1 MYEYQLSK
9 KNISQSFNKLFFDS
23 LNSEQNFT
31 NFLNETKKINDIS
44 GIKKI
49 EFITPENEEA
59 QNLDTKSFSKERYL
73 EISSLKINLFF
84 NKSLIGNTI
93 LDQYVNNTLDQTKK
107 IFKNQIKLTII
118 NTIKVQKKNLEI
130 AKGINLQNPI
140 IQFLYEDKDSAIIN
154 EPSELFYKGVKVL
167 NRKII
172 ELK

>member
-1 MYEYQLSK
+1 MTFFFVYEYQLSK

-107 IFKNQIKLTII
+107 IFKNQIKPL
-118 NTIKVQKKNLEI
+118 
-130 AKGINLQNPI
+130 
-140 IQFLYEDKDSAIIN
+140 
-154 EPSELFYKGVKVL
+154 
-167 NRKII
+167 
-172 ELK
+172 